1 MNKILLFF
9 ILSFCLPVHA
19 EWSKPY
25 TLGKKD
31 SIKTYIDLASF
42 YKSDDGNTIRYWMKK
57 NYPSPDKGALSAE
70 GVIEV
75 NCKRNEYTILL
86 FSSYSKI
93 DLQGNTL
100 YEEMPDLTFPIEDWS
115 AEAAVKES
123 WCVL

>member
-1 MNKILLFF
+1 
-9 ILSFCLPVHA
+9 
-19 EWSKPY
+19 
-25 TLGKKD
+25 
-31 SIKTYIDLASF
+31 
-42 YKSDDGNTIRYWMKK
+42 MKK

-70 GVIEV
+70 GFIEV